1 MLRYAFLTAF
11 PITINKPEILKW
23 IWFESLETIN
33 KAMQFVFPS
42 PVTMVKSLLG
52 NQMSKLFFQN
62 ITATAVWW
70 NVAMACRMVNFGE
83 MNTEWSTGKNY
94 GFWVMWGIFKE
105 YIKQNIIMAVLRK
118 ANFHSV
124 AICRL
129 IKKSNTVKDDPRRKT
144 DFQSLVFLKL
154 PSAYEGLIRSKV
166 M

>member
-1 MLRYAFLTAF
+1 M
-11 PITINKPEILKW
+11 KW
-23 IWFESLETIN
+23 I
-33 KAMQFVFPS
+33 
-42 PVTMVKSLLG
+42 LG
-52 NQMSKLFFQN
+52 TGYSIGKKYEFWEL
-62 ITATAVWW
+62 WW
-70 NVAMACRMVNFGE
+70 
-83 MNTEWSTGKNY
+83 
-94 GFWVMWGIFKE
+94 IFKE